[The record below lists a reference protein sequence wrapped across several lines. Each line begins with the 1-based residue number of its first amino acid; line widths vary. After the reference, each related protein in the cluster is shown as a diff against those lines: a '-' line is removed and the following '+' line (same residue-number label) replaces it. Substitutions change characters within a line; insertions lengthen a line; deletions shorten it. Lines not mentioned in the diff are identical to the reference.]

1 MKICFVS
8 LDKYKH
14 ISQEFGE
21 EGFVNISIN
30 YINKYNVKYF
40 YKYNIRIYILYLF
53 RQVFWYDVIIKYH
66 SYIFL
71 VFGQTDFRNQNLFKF
86 QLSSPEAGSQDPW
99 NVRCKI

>member
-30 YINKYNVKYF
+30 YNNKYNVTYF
-40 YKYNIRIYILYLF
+40 YKYSIYLVSFQAGVLIRHHYKVPQLHLF
-53 RQVFWYDVIIKYH
+53 GFCANRFP
-66 SYIFL
+66 S
-71 VFGQTDFRNQNLFKF
+71 KF
-86 QLSSPEAGSQDPW
+86 QLSGSEAGSQDP
-99 NVRCKI
+99 

>member
-30 YINKYNVKYF
+30 YNNKYNVTYF
-40 YKYNIRIYILYLF
+40 YKYTIRIYIIILYILYLF
-53 RQVFWYDVIIKYH
+53 RQVFWYNIIIKYH

-71 VFGQTDFRNQNLFKF
+71 VFAQTDFRLCFSYQVPKLVHKI
-86 QLSSPEAGSQDPW
+86 PEMC
-99 NVRCKI
+99 V